1 MITHALPA
9 RNLARPRRRRRRCS
23 AARNRNHL
31 SPLRDRLNPLTS
43 NQGRSGRRAAGRGR
57 HATQQQFRLHRRG
70 VDPVG
75 VQTFSNCLCLGHEAG
90 DVRVRDD
97 DVRRGD
103 GLLLVEA
110 PDVELVDRDDAGD
123 LGWC

>member
-1 MITHALPA
+1 MITHPLPT
-9 RNLARPRRRRRRCS
+9 RDLARPRRRRT
-23 AARNRNHL
+23 RNRNHL
-31 SPLRDRLNPLTS
+31 SPLRDRLDPLTRH
-43 NQGRSGRRAAGRGR
+43 GHASGSGRAAGRGWR
-57 HATQQQFRLHRRG
+57 RRRRRRAEQQLGLHGGR

-103 GLLLVEA
+103 GLLLVQA
-110 PDVELVDRDDAGD
+110 PNVELVD
-123 LGWC
+123 